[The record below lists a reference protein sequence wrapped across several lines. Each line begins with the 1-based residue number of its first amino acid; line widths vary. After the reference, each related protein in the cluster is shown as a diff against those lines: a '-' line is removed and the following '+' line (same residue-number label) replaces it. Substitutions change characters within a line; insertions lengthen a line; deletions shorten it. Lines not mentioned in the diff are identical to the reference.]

1 MNFDQMIDRLN
12 RKVPQPT
19 QETYIDE
26 DGFLCCSKCGGK
38 LETMVTLFKGTDQEK
53 TKRVKCVC
61 KCHQERE
68 RARAED
74 QKKIARQL
82 RIEEIRRTGFPSDQL
97 KEWTFDNDDGSHE
110 TVTKIAKRYVE
121 NFEQLKEDGKGLIF
135 YGGVG
140 TGKTFMAAAI
150 ADALYQKGYATM
162 VTNFNYISNKL
173 QESFEGKQAYM
184 NSLNIFDLL
193 VIDDFGAERKTEYM
207 QEIIFNVID
216 SRYRSGKPMLITT
229 NLDLEAI
236 KNPATIEE
244 KRIMDRVLEKCF
256 PVEVKGG
263 SHRRKNVR
271 EQYGDMKDL
280 LGLN

>member
-1 MNFDQMIDRLN
+1 MNFDQMINQLN
-12 RKVPQPT
+12 SRVPQPT
-19 QETYIDE
+19 QETYVDE
-26 DGFLCCSKCGGK
+26 DGFLCCKKCGGK
-38 LETMVTLFKGTDQEK
+38 LETMVTLFKGTDREQIR
-53 TKRVKCVC
+53 RVKCVC
-61 KCHQERE
+61 KCYQEQE
-68 RARAED
+68 AARAED

-97 KEWTFDNDDGSHE
+97 KEWTFDNDDGSHS

-121 NFEQLKEDGKGLIF
+121 NFEELKKDGKGVIF

-162 VTNFNYISNKL
+162 VTNFAYISNKL
-173 QESFEGKQAYM
+173 QESFDGKQAYI
-184 NSLNIFDLL
+184 NSFNMLDLL

-236 KNPATIEE
+236 KSPATIEE
-244 KRIMDRVLEKCF
+244 KRVMDRVLEKCF
-256 PVEVKGG
+256 PIEVKGG

-271 EQYGDMKDL
+271 EQYGNMKDL

>member
-1 MNFDQMIDRLN
+1 MNFDQMINQLN
-12 RKVPQPT
+12 SRVPEPI
-19 QETYIDE
+19 QETYIGE
-26 DGFLCCSKCGGK
+26 DGLLHCSKCGGK
-38 LETMVTLFKGTDQEK
+38 LETMVTIFATTPREQ
-53 TKRVKCVC
+53 TKKVKCVC
-61 KCHQERE
+61 KCFQERE
-68 RARAED
+68 AARAED

-97 KEWTFDNDDGSHE
+97 KDWTFDNDDGSHS

-140 TGKTFMAAAI
+140 TGKTFIAAAI
-150 ADALYQKGYATM
+150 ANALYEKGIPAM
-162 VTNFNYISNKL
+162 VTNFSYISNKL
-173 QESFEGKQAYM
+173 QESFEGKQAYI
-184 NSLNIFDLL
+184 NALDVFDLL

-216 SRYRSGKPMLITT
+216 ARYRSGKPMLITT
-229 NLDLEAI
+229 NLDLDAI
-236 KNPATIEE
+236 KSPATIEE
-244 KRIMDRVLEKCF
+244 KRVMDRILEKCF
-256 PVEVKGG
+256 PIEVKGG